1 MKKFVFSMEK
11 ILDLREYEEKQAQIE
26 LGKAIG
32 DAEKIRQ
39 QLNFVAIE
47 KAKMLSMDI
56 SGTSINERLVHENY
70 LVRLASQKEILLE
83 ELAAAE
89 LIVEEKRAV
98 FAEALKKRKV
108 LSNLKEKQL
117 QQYKKEKQLEE
128 DNIVDDIV
136 TSRFKSKCFIKTLC
150 FPMLNI

>member
-26 LGKAIG
+26 LGKAIA

-39 QLNFVAIE
+39 QLNFVATE

-70 LVRLASQKEILLE
+70 LVRLDRQKEILLE

-89 LIVEEKRAV
+89 LIVDEKRAV

-136 TSRFKSKCFIKTLC
+136 TSRFKSK
-150 FPMLNI
+150 

>member
-26 LGKAIG
+26 LGKAIA

-39 QLNFVAIE
+39 QLNFVATE
-47 KAKMLSMDI
+47 KAKMLSIDI
-56 SGTSINERLVHENY
+56 SGNSINERLVHENY
-70 LVRLASQKEILLE
+70 LVRLDRQKEVLLE

-136 TSRFKSKCFIKTLC
+136 TSRFKSK
-150 FPMLNI
+150 

>member
-26 LGKAIG
+26 LGKAIA

-39 QLNFVAIE
+39 QLNFVATE

-56 SGTSINERLVHENY
+56 SAVSINERLVHENY
-70 LVRLASQKEILLE
+70 LVRLDRQKEVLLE

-128 DNIVDDIV
+128 DIIVDDIV
-136 TSRFKSKCFIKTLC
+136 TSRFKTK
-150 FPMLNI
+150 

>member
-1 MKKFVFSMEK
+1 MNKFVFSMEK

-70 LVRLASQKEILLE
+70 LVRLDRQKEILLE

-136 TSRFKSKCFIKTLC
+136 TSRFKSK
-150 FPMLNI
+150 

>member
-26 LGKAIG
+26 LGKAIA

-70 LVRLASQKEILLE
+70 LVRLDRQKEILLE

-128 DNIVDDIV
+128 DNSVDDIV
-136 TSRFKSKCFIKTLC
+136 TSRFKSK
-150 FPMLNI
+150 

>member
-26 LGKAIG
+26 LGKAVG

-70 LVRLASQKEILLE
+70 LVRLDRQKEILLE

-136 TSRFKSKCFIKTLC
+136 TSRFKSK
-150 FPMLNI
+150 

>member
-26 LGKAIG
+26 LGKAIA

-39 QLNFVAIE
+39 QLNFVATE

-56 SGTSINERLVHENY
+56 SGNSINERLVHENY
-70 LVRLASQKEILLE
+70 LVRLDRQKEVLLE

-136 TSRFKSKCFIKTLC
+136 TSRFKSK
-150 FPMLNI
+150 